1 MDYEQIK
8 ELYSTFIIQ
17 RTYTRFDDNL
27 GRRETWEEAVNR
39 YANFLSEKVPS
50 PLQGT
55 FKEAIQ
61 AIKDKQIMPSMR
73 LLWTA
78 GRAAQQDP
86 VCAYNCGFIAVTDI
100 KVFSEMMYLLMNGVG
115 VGFSV
120 ERQFICK
127 LPEVSSEQYPDQ
139 AQCYTVEDSK
149 EGWALTYKS
158 LIRDWY
164 HGIPSTWNVSKVRP
178 KGTPIKGF
186 GGRASGPEV
195 LVDLFNF
202 TKNII
207 YYASGRK
214 LNSKELADI
223 ICKIADIVIA
233 GGVRRSATIC
243 LSNLSDQRMKHFKE
257 GQFWQENPQ
266 RQLANISVAYTEKPD
281 VIAFMEEMR
290 ALIVSNTGERGLINV
305 EAFPD
310 EGMRTNPCGER
321 VLRSRQ
327 LCNLTE
333 VVVDYGI
340 TYEELAR
347 RITLATFLGTLQATL
362 TEFNTKVLSKDWVK
376 NTKEDAM
383 LGVSLTGVSNI
394 TWNPHDLEKLQ
405 DLAKAKNKEYA
416 QIFKINPAYGIT
428 CNKPS
433 GCQTPETLLITNKG
447 ILTLEEIGDIHGDTW
462 QEHDLVIAQEKDSAK
477 STKFYNNGKTLVK
490 RLYMASG
497 VNLEAT
503 LNHQYRVLDKGQ
515 YVWKAVKD
523 IVEGDIIPYRVGGY
537 GESTQQH
544 FYQSLITTEAPY
556 HNCKPIIQ
564 PLKLNE
570 DIAYLLGLYTGD
582 GSNHG
587 KGIRIAGNYKDQAPL
602 IKAMDIAKK
611 HFGIEGTIYTRNK
624 GENAD
629 LYLNSTWLLSFLQA
643 NGLSKDKTEFIDIP
657 KLIRM
662 SPKSVIEAFI
672 EGYADADGCVTAQ
685 GEIVICT
692 ISEKMAKTL
701 PIVWRAIGQDCTV
714 KLMPPTQTSW
724 GSKMRYRITAIKG
737 RQGDYCKDTQ
747 RVKHFKELDTLNLT
761 TLNPDTVIGV
771 EYYESTT
778 HDIEVPENNTYVA
791 NSYISHNTVS
801 QVVGVPSGIHPDY
814 APFYIRRVR
823 VSRADPICTLLVDS
837 GVPYHPE
844 VGTNLEDATTYVFE
858 WPTKSNS
865 LRVRN
870 NCSALEQ
877 LRYYKLFKKYWC
889 DERGNP
895 SCTIY
900 VKDNEWI
907 EVINWLFNNWE
918 YIGGLS
924 FLPYSTGVYRLTPY
938 EEITEEQFHKLCD
951 KFPNIDYSKLAEYER
966 EDRTEG
972 SKEYACS
979 AGGCELI

>member
-8 ELYSTFIIQ
+8 DLYSTFIIQ
-17 RTYTRFDDNL
+17 RTYTRFDDKL
-27 GRRETWEEAVNR
+27 GRRETWEEAVER
-39 YANFLSEKVPS
+39 YANFLTKQVPLS
-50 PLQGT
+50 LIDT
-55 FKEAIQ
+55 FNEAIQ
-61 AIKDKQIMPSMR
+61 AIKEKKVMPSMR

-78 GRAAQQDP
+78 GRAAEHDP

-127 LPEVSSEQYPDQ
+127 LPEVSAEQYPDQ

-202 TKNII
+202 TKNTI

-243 LSNLSDQRMKHFKE
+243 LSNLSDQRMKHFKD
-257 GQFWQENPQ
+257 GQFWLENPQ
-266 RQLANISVAYTEKPD
+266 RALANISVAYTEKPD

-290 ALIVSNTGERGLINV
+290 ALIVSNSGERGLINV

-310 EGMRTNPCGER
+310 ESMRSNPCGER
-321 VLRSRQ
+321 ILRSRQ

-333 VVVDYGI
+333 VVVDSGI
-340 TYEELAR
+340 TFEELSR
-347 RITLATFLGTLQATL
+347 RIKLATFLGTVQTTL
-362 TEFNTKVLSKDWVK
+362 TEFNTKVLSKDWIK

-394 TWNPHDLEKLQ
+394 TWYPNDLEKLQ
-405 DLAKAKNKEYA
+405 DLARHLNREYA
-416 QIFKINPAYGIT
+416 KVLGINPAYGIT

-433 GCQTPETLLITNKG
+433 G
-447 ILTLEEIGDIHGDTW
+447 
-462 QEHDLVIAQEKDSAK
+462 
-477 STKFYNNGKTLVK
+477 
-490 RLYMASG
+490 
-497 VNLEAT
+497 
-503 LNHQYRVLDKGQ
+503 
-515 YVWKAVKD
+515 
-523 IVEGDIIPYRVGGY
+523 
-537 GESTQQH
+537 
-544 FYQSLITTEAPY
+544 
-556 HNCKPIIQ
+556 
-564 PLKLNE
+564 
-570 DIAYLLGLYTGD
+570 
-582 GSNHG
+582 
-587 KGIRIAGNYKDQAPL
+587 
-602 IKAMDIAKK
+602 
-611 HFGIEGTIYTRNK
+611 
-624 GENAD
+624 
-629 LYLNSTWLLSFLQA
+629 
-643 NGLSKDKTEFIDIP
+643 
-657 KLIRM
+657 
-662 SPKSVIEAFI
+662 
-672 EGYADADGCVTAQ
+672 
-685 GEIVICT
+685 
-692 ISEKMAKTL
+692 
-701 PIVWRAIGQDCTV
+701 
-714 KLMPPTQTSW
+714 
-724 GSKMRYRITAIKG
+724 
-737 RQGDYCKDTQ
+737 
-747 RVKHFKELDTLNLT
+747 
-761 TLNPDTVIGV
+761 
-771 EYYESTT
+771 
-778 HDIEVPENNTYVA
+778 
-791 NSYISHNTVS
+791 TVS

-823 VSRADPICTLLVDS
+823 VSKADPICTLLVDS

-844 VGTNLEDATTYVFE
+844 VGSTLENATTYVFE
-858 WPTKSNS
+858 WPTKSTS

-900 VKDNEWI
+900 IKDNEWI
-907 EVINWLFNNWE
+907 EVINWIFSNWD

-924 FLPYSTGVYRLTPY
+924 FLPYSTGVYQLTPY
-938 EEITEEQFHKLCD
+938 EEITED
-951 KFPNIDYSKLAEYER
+951 KFNELCEKFPHVDFSKLGEYER

-972 SKEYACS
+972 AKEFACQ
-979 AGGCELI
+979 GGSCELI

>member
-8 ELYSTFIIQ
+8 DLYSTFIIQ
-17 RTYTRFDDNL
+17 RTYTRFDDKL
-27 GRRETWEEAVNR
+27 GRRETWEEAVER
-39 YANFLSEKVPS
+39 YANFLIKQVPLS
-50 PLQGT
+50 LIDT
-55 FKEAIQ
+55 FNEAIQ
-61 AIKDKQIMPSMR
+61 AIKEKKVMPSMR

-78 GRAAQQDP
+78 GRAAEQDP

-100 KVFSEMMYLLMNGVG
+100 KVFSEMVYLLMNGVG

-127 LPEVSSEQYPDQ
+127 LPEVSAEQYPDQ

-186 GGRASGPEV
+186 GGRACLTGDTVVYKDRKKSQAENEITIKDLFDLQNGEGKWKHKPNHFKQIKLRSLSEKDGVFYRNQVLEVIDNGLAPVYEIITRSGYKIKATGNHRFMKDTGDYEYVDNFSVGDLIAVNGSPNRRTGICKDCGTPVYPNAVRCRPCSNKAQLKVNALGTTARQRKECRDTLKDFCELCGSKDVRLEIHHKDKNPLNSDKSNLITLCPKCHRYEHMSKDFLGNPYTCKYLNFDEIISIEYYGVERVYDLRMQAPDHNFVANGFVSHNSGPEV

-243 LSNLSDQRMKHFKE
+243 LSNLSDQRMKHFKD
-257 GQFWQENPQ
+257 GQFWLENPQ
-266 RQLANISVAYTEKPD
+266 RALANISVAYTEKPD

-290 ALIVSNTGERGLINV
+290 ALIVSNSGERGLINV

-310 EGMRTNPCGER
+310 ESMRSNPCGER
-321 VLRSRQ
+321 ILRSRQ

-333 VVVDYGI
+333 VVVDSGI
-340 TYEELAR
+340 TFEELSR
-347 RITLATFLGTLQATL
+347 RIKLATFLGTVQATL
-362 TEFNTKVLSKDWVK
+362 TEFNTKVLSKDWIK

-394 TWNPHDLEKLQ
+394 TWYPNDLEKLQ
-405 DLAKAKNKEYA
+405 DLARHLNREYA
-416 QIFKINPAYGIT
+416 KILGINPAYGIT

-433 GCQTPETLLITNKG
+433 G
-447 ILTLEEIGDIHGDTW
+447 
-462 QEHDLVIAQEKDSAK
+462 
-477 STKFYNNGKTLVK
+477 
-490 RLYMASG
+490 
-497 VNLEAT
+497 
-503 LNHQYRVLDKGQ
+503 
-515 YVWKAVKD
+515 
-523 IVEGDIIPYRVGGY
+523 
-537 GESTQQH
+537 
-544 FYQSLITTEAPY
+544 
-556 HNCKPIIQ
+556 
-564 PLKLNE
+564 
-570 DIAYLLGLYTGD
+570 
-582 GSNHG
+582 
-587 KGIRIAGNYKDQAPL
+587 
-602 IKAMDIAKK
+602 
-611 HFGIEGTIYTRNK
+611 
-624 GENAD
+624 
-629 LYLNSTWLLSFLQA
+629 
-643 NGLSKDKTEFIDIP
+643 
-657 KLIRM
+657 
-662 SPKSVIEAFI
+662 
-672 EGYADADGCVTAQ
+672 
-685 GEIVICT
+685 
-692 ISEKMAKTL
+692 
-701 PIVWRAIGQDCTV
+701 
-714 KLMPPTQTSW
+714 
-724 GSKMRYRITAIKG
+724 
-737 RQGDYCKDTQ
+737 
-747 RVKHFKELDTLNLT
+747 
-761 TLNPDTVIGV
+761 
-771 EYYESTT
+771 
-778 HDIEVPENNTYVA
+778 
-791 NSYISHNTVS
+791 TVS

-823 VSRADPICTLLVDS
+823 VSKADPICTLLVDS

-844 VGTNLEDATTYVFE
+844 VGSTLENATTYVFE
-858 WPTKSNS
+858 WPTKSTS

-907 EVINWLFNNWE
+907 EVINWIFSNWD

-924 FLPYSTGVYRLTPY
+924 FLPYSTGVYQLTPY
-938 EEITEEQFHKLCD
+938 EEITED
-951 KFPNIDYSKLAEYER
+951 KFNELCEKFPHIDFSKLGEYER

-972 SKEYACS
+972 SKEYACA
-979 AGGCELI
+979 AGGCEI